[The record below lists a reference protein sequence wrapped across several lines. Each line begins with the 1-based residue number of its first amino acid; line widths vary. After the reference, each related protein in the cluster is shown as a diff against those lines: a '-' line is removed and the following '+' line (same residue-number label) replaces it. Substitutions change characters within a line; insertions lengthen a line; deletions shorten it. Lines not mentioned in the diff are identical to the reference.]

1 MALYQYRAADEQA
14 NIITGR
20 IRSADE
26 HELERELY
34 ARGMLL
40 IHAEQLAIIN
50 AASMFASK
58 FSNKELLDFTYMLRL
73 IVNSG
78 LPFLSGL
85 NNIRSSHGSHGV
97 RNAADLV
104 VQGIESGLSIS
115 EIMQNHPSLFPAYY
129 VQIVRAGEISG
140 CLGKSLDLLM
150 DYISWRIEFR
160 KTLTGILAYPAM
172 VLATMSTAILIVF
185 TFVLPRL
192 LKVFTKFG
200 GKMPLPTRIMMAVAE
215 FMADYLVVII
225 PLIVLLIITINLIRN
240 TENGRY
246 AIDAV
251 ILKTRLVG
259 ELVAK
264 ADLSRYFKIVA
275 TLHAAGVTVTQT
287 FHAGAEV
294 VQNQVMAGMLRE
306 VPRAIFAGVSIS
318 QALSSNR
325 HIPPMIIDMI
335 ALAEKTGDLDGTLNR
350 VGEMLDKEVP
360 ERIRKVLS
368 YLEPLTIIVLGGM
381 VLLLLLSIFLPIYK
395 TVGLIRVR

>member
-1 MALYQYRAADEQA
+1 
-14 NIITGR
+14 
-20 IRSADE
+20 
-26 HELERELY
+26 
-34 ARGMLL
+34 
-40 IHAEQLAIIN
+40 
-50 AASMFASK
+50 
-58 FSNKELLDFTYMLRL
+58 
-73 IVNSG
+73 
-78 LPFLSGL
+78 
-85 NNIRSSHGSHGV
+85 
-97 RNAADLV
+97 
-104 VQGIESGLSIS
+104 
-115 EIMQNHPSLFPAYY
+115 
-129 VQIVRAGEISG
+129 
-140 CLGKSLDLLM
+140 
-150 DYISWRIEFR
+150 
-160 KTLTGILAYPAM
+160 M

-259 ELVAK
+259 ELVAE